1 VRTKIEVSAGGV
13 VFRRSRGR
21 TKVCLIA
28 TRGGDTW
35 QLPKGLVEQGEP
47 LEEAAEREV
56 REETGLRARVL
67 QRLDKIDYWY
77 FWREDDERV
86 RIHKF
91 VYFFLLRHLGG
102 STREHDFEVEE
113 ARWFSIEEAEQVLT
127 FENEKHVLR
136 QAAQAIAS
144 ASAG

>member
-13 VFRRSRGR
+13 VFRLFRGR
-21 TKVCLIA
+21 TRVCLIA
-28 TRGGDTW
+28 TRGGETW
-35 QLPKGLVEQGEP
+35 QLPKGLVERGEP

-67 QRLDKIDYWY
+67 ERLDKIDYWY
-77 FWREDDERV
+77 VWREDGERV

-91 VYFFLLRHLGG
+91 VHFFLLRHLGG
-102 STREHDFEVEE
+102 STRQHDFEVEE
-113 ARWFSIEEAEQVLT
+113 ARWFPIEEAERALT

-136 QAAQAIAS
+136 LAVQAIAS
-144 ASAG
+144 AGTG